1 MVVLWFSYIA
11 VPQGFRN
18 TLEGAGWKVGR
29 SPIFETVTAADGTVK
44 VRSVIIIQQKSFKLR
59 LWFRFYIF

>member
-1 MVVLWFSYIA
+1 

-18 TLEGAGWKVGR
+18 TLEDAGWKVGR

-44 VRSVIIIQQKSFKLR
+44 VRSVIIIEQNILNCGCGFVFIYFDGFL
-59 LWFRFYIF
+59 LF